1 MSASPAAAAE
11 GSRPRWADPELHRK
25 LVWLTFF
32 RLVTITVL
40 LGGTAAMS
48 WGTGLAHEPDLSPLN
63 LLVIVTYVASLGFAL
78 ALRTQRAP
86 RFVAYAQI
94 TLDVALAG
102 VVVTLT
108 GGRESIFV
116 FLFSVAIVNG
126 SILLFRR
133 GAVVSATLAV
143 LVYLPL
149 ALLTAPPQAG
159 MVTPFVHV
167 TAFVATA
174 ALATYLSEQLRSA
187 GERLAASESDLAALS
202 ALHASIVQSMGSGL
216 VTMGPSGVVTFMN
229 RAAEQMTG
237 LSLAQV
243 RGHDAATWFSAFQS
257 STRGEADLLSVRGT
271 HLRLGYSTFPL
282 EDPSGKGLGTAVIF
296 QDLTSLRAMEEAVA
310 RSERMADLGRVAAG
324 LAHELRN
331 PLASMMGSVE
341 LLRSGRDAGEEE
353 HRLLG
358 IVLREAGRLEQLV
371 TEFLAFARPAPLRTR
386 RTDLA
391 PLAGETLDVFANDP
405 KGGGL
410 AIERSL
416 APAPADVDP
425 DRLRQVLWNLL
436 VNARHAVEATGRGS
450 GRVAVA
456 TGRGPAGPWLS
467 VEDDGVG
474 IDPDDRQRIF
484 VPFYSKREQGTGLGL
499 ATVHRVVEA
508 HGGSVEV
515 ESEPGRGARFT
526 VRLPAPS
533 PAGDEAG

>member
-1 MSASPAAAAE
+1 MSASPAPAPE

-48 WGTGLAHEPDLSPLN
+48 WGTGPAHEPELSPLYI
-63 LLVIVTYVASLGFAL
+63 LVIVTYVASLGFAL

-86 RFVAYAQI
+86 TAVAYAQI
-94 TLDVALAG
+94 ALDVALAG
-102 VVVTLT
+102 AVVSLT

-133 GAVVSATLAV
+133 GAMVSATLAV
-143 LVYLPL
+143 TVYLPL
-149 ALLTAPPQAG
+149 ALVTAPREAG
-159 MVTPFVHV
+159 VVTPFVHV

-174 ALATYLSEQLRSA
+174 ALASYLSEQLRSA

-216 VTMGPSGVVTFMN
+216 VTMGPSGAVTFMN
-229 RAAEQMTG
+229 PAAEQMTG
-237 LSLAQV
+237 LTLAQV
-243 RGHDAATWFSAFQS
+243 RGRDAAQWFSAFQS
-257 STRGEADLLSVRGT
+257 STRGEADLLNVRGVR
-271 HLRLGYSTFPL
+271 LRLGYSTFPL
-282 EDPSGKGLGTAVIF
+282 ADTRGKALGTAVIF
-296 QDLTSLRAMEEAVA
+296 QDLTSLRAMEEAVT
-310 RSERMADLGRVAAG
+310 RSERLADLGRVAAG

-341 LLRSGRDAGEEE
+341 LLRSDSDSAEEGR
-353 HRLLG
+353 RLLG
-358 IVLREAGRLEQLV
+358 IVLREAGRLEKLV
-371 TEFLAFARPAPLRTR
+371 TEFLAFARPAPLRPR

-391 PLAGETLDVFANDP
+391 LLAGETLDVFAHDP
-405 KGGGL
+405 TGASL
-410 AIERSL
+410 TIERALS
-416 APAPADVDP
+416 PASADVDP

-436 VNARHAVEATGRGS
+436 LNARQAVEATGRAA

-456 TGRGPAGPWLS
+456 AGQGPAGPWLS
-467 VEDDGVG
+467 VEDDGIG
-474 IDPDDRQRIF
+474 IDPADRQRIF
-484 VPFYSKREQGTGLGL
+484 VPFYSTREQGTGLGL

-508 HGGSVEV
+508 HGGSIEV

-526 VRLPAPS
+526 VRLPPPS
-533 PAGDEAG
+533 PPADEAG